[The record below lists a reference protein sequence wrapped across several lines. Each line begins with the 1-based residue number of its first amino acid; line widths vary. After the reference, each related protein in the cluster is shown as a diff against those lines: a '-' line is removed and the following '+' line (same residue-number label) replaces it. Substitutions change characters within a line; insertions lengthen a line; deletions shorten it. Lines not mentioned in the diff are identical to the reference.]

1 MLNLFILKCAAEECG
16 ANFHTVDL
24 PVMEKLHPQVVT
36 DMHTT
41 IPRHIDDAVLH
52 CKQIAEA
59 PTEIQVRRVLFIYQN
74 CCSQKGL

>member
-1 MLNLFILKCAAEECG
+1 MPHLANGQYSAAS
-16 ANFHTVDL
+16 ADLDL